1 MKRPLLLILLLA
13 FTALPLQAAE
23 YVEGTHYARLAVPVA
38 TQDPAKVEVV
48 EVFSY
53 ACIHCKNFD
62 PWIERWRAAQ
72 SEDVQFRRIPAVFN
86 ETWEILA
93 RAFYAA
99 DVLGV
104 SEKVHTPL
112 FEAIHDKG
120 VDLLEPSLM
129 ATLFED
135 AAGVPQEQ
143 FEQVYNS
150 MVLNARVANA
160 HGLGLSYGISG
171 VPTLIVGGRYRVDG
185 RMAGSNTDMLA
196 VADQLIAQ
204 IRAEQALD
212 AAEPGAQ

>member
-1 MKRPLLLILLLA
+1 MKRSLLLILLLA

-62 PWIERWRAAQ
+62 PWIERWRAEQ
-72 SEDVQFRRIPAVFN
+72 SEDVQFRRIPAVFDK
-86 ETWEILA
+86 TWETLA

-120 VDLLEPSLM
+120 VDLREPSLM
-129 ATLFED
+129 AALFED

-150 MVLNARVANA
+150 MVLNARIANA
-160 HGLGLSYGISG
+160 HGLGRSYGISG

>member
-1 MKRPLLLILLLA
+1 MKQPLLLILLLA

-62 PWIERWRAAQ
+62 PWIDRWQAAQ
-72 SEDVQFRRIPAVFN
+72 SDDVNFRRIPAVFN
-86 ETWEILA
+86 ESWEILA

-99 DVLGV
+99 EVLGV
-104 SEKVHTPL
+104 AEKVHTPL
-112 FEAIHDKG
+112 FEAIHDRG
-120 VDLLEPSLM
+120 IDVRNPSLL
-129 ATLFED
+129 AALFED
-135 AAGVPQEQ
+135 AAGVPQAQ

-150 MVLNARVANA
+150 MALNARIANA
-160 HGLGLSYGISG
+160 HGLGLSYGVSG
-171 VPTLIVGGRYRVDG
+171 VPTLIVDGKYRVDG

-196 VADQLIAQ
+196 VAEQLISE
-204 IRAEQALD
+204 IRA
-212 AAEPGAQ
+212 AAADPGAR

>member
-1 MKRPLLLILLLA
+1 MKRSLILILLLA

-38 TQDPAKVEVV
+38 TQDPANIEVV

-62 PWIERWRAAQ
+62 PWIERWQATQ
-72 SEDVQFRRIPAVFN
+72 SEGVVFRRIPAVFN

-99 DVLGV
+99 EVLGV

-120 VDLLEPSLM
+120 IDLREPSLM
-129 ATLFED
+129 AALFSE
-135 AAGVPQEQ
+135 AGGIPPEQ
-143 FEQVYNS
+143 FEQAYNS
-150 MVLNARVANA
+150 MVLKARIANA
-160 HGLGLSYGISG
+160 HGLGLSYGVSG
-171 VPTLIVGGRYRVDG
+171 VPTLIVDGRYRVDG

-196 VADQLIAQ
+196 VADQLIAE
-204 IRAEQALD
+204 IRAARALSG
-212 AAEPGAQ
+212 AEPGAQ